1 MKEDLEC
8 VSYSFTANVLY
19 IFEKK
24 KKKGYLCPLTQDMII
39 SGMVIYVI
47 GIMGYFSD
55 LEEMLWA
62 KNNFKFMLNLGMSL
76 PKYTW
81 EGS

>member
-1 MKEDLEC
+1 
-8 VSYSFTANVLY
+8 
-19 IFEKK
+19 
-24 KKKGYLCPLTQDMII
+24 MII

-62 KNNFKFMLNLGMSL
+62 KNNFKFTLNLGMSL

-81 EGS
+81 EDSLTL